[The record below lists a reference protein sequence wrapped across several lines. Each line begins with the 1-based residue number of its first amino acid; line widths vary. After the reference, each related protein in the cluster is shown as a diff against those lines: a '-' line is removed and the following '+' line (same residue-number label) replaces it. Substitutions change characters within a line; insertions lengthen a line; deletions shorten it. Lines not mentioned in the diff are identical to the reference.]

1 MAYATL
7 QDLIDRFGQN
17 ELIQRT
23 DRTNKPA
30 STIDQIVVQ
39 RALDDATALING
51 YLAKLYTLP
60 VSPVPDVLVKVTAD
74 VARYY
79 LHGSAV
85 DKDGPV
91 AAAHAQGLKWLR
103 DVSTG
108 LVQLETAGVAMPQA
122 GGGQVRTSGPDRVMT
137 RDSLRG
143 L

>member
-7 QDLIDRFGQN
+7 QDLIDRFGQT

-30 STIDQIVVQ
+30 STIDQTVVQ

-74 VARYY
+74 IARYY

-91 AAAHAQGLKWLR
+91 STAHAQGLKWLR

-108 LVQLETAGVAMPQA
+108 LVQLEAAGVAMPQP